1 MVGWVVWWLDWWM
14 ENIEENEK
22 IEASRVH
29 GGTLEN
35 GDNGGE
41 VIRPVERGN

>member
-1 MVGWVVWWLDWWM
+1 MVGWVALVVAGLVDG
-14 ENIEENEK
+14 EEENEK
-22 IEASRVH
+22 IEARRVH